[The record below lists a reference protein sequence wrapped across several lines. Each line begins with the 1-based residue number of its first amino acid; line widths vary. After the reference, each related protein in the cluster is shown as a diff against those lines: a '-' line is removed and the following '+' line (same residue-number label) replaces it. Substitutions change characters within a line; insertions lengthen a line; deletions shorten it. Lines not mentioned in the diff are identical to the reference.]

1 VADPAPPPD
10 PGSPRSRILAGAG
23 GRRTAALAPT
33 LIALASTA
41 VVVALLAWLIPKSRG
56 YEEVKATFFDR
67 AQFEDSLPGIAEAFK
82 TNIKLFM
89 VVEAIVLVLALVVAV
104 MRSLPGPVFFPVR
117 ALAVIYADVFRGI
130 PTILLVLLL
139 GFGVPALQ
147 VQGVPTDEM
156 FWGGVALVLVYSAY
170 VSEVYRAGIDSV
182 HPSQDAAA
190 RSLGLGRF
198 SSLRHVVLPQ
208 AVRRVIPPLLND
220 FIGLQKDTALV
231 FQLGV
236 VEALNQASID
246 ASATFNYT
254 PYLVTTLFFLAITI
268 PMTRFTD
275 WLIARDRR
283 RRQAGGAFA

>member
-1 VADPAPPPD
+1 MADPAPPPD
-10 PGSPRSRILAGAG
+10 PGSRRSRILAGAG
-23 GRRTAALAPT
+23 GRRTAALT
-33 LIALASTA
+33 SSLIALASTA
-41 VVVALLAWLIPKSRG
+41 VVVGLLVWLIPKSPG
-56 YEEVKATFFDR
+56 WPEVKANFFDR
-67 AQFEDSLPGIAEAFK
+67 AQFDDSFDGIGEAFK

-89 VVEAIVLVLALVVAV
+89 VVEAIVLVLALIIAV

-117 ALAVIYADVFRGI
+117 ALAVIYTDVFRGI
-130 PTILLVLLL
+130 PTILLVVLL

-147 VQGVPTDEM
+147 VEGIPDDVM
-156 FWGGVALVLVYSAY
+156 FWGGVSLVLVYSAY

-198 SSLRHVVLPQ
+198 QSLRHVVLPQ

-246 ASATFNYT
+246 VAATFNYT
-254 PYLVTTLFFLAITI
+254 PYVVTGLFFLAITI

-283 RRQAGGAFA
+283 RRQAGGAIA

>member
-1 VADPAPPPD
+1 MADPAPPHYHGPR
-10 PGSPRSRILAGAG
+10 RSRILAGAG
-23 GRRTAALAPT
+23 GRWMPAFGSS

-41 VVVALLAWLIPKSRG
+41 VVVGLLVWLIPKTRG
-56 YEEVKATFFDR
+56 WPQVKATFFDR
-67 AQFEDSLPGIAEAFK
+67 AQFGDSFDGIGEAFK
-82 TNIKLFM
+82 TNVKLFL
-89 VVEAIVLVLALVVAV
+89 VVEAIVLVLALVIAI
-104 MRSLPGPVFFPVR
+104 MRSLPGPVFFPLR
-117 ALAVIYADVFRGI
+117 ALAVVYADVFRGI
-130 PTILLVLLL
+130 PTILLILLL

-147 VQGVPTDEM
+147 VEGIPKDEM

-198 SSLRHVVLPQ
+198 RSLRHVVLPQ

-254 PYLVTTLFFLAITI
+254 PYLVATLFFLAITI

-283 RRQAGGAFA
+283 RRQAGGAIA